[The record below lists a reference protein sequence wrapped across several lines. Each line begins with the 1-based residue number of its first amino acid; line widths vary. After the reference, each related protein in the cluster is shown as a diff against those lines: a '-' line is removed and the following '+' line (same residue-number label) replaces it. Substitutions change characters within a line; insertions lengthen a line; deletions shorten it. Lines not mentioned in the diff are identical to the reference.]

1 MKLAKDQLLQPSL
14 PDGSS
19 IKIVGLGGVGSIVAR
34 YLSVFL
40 ASLKIDLR
48 LVLIDGDEFESS
60 NASRMLFGCH
70 GNKASVICD
79 ELMPY
84 LEDSQLSLDSIEEY
98 ITPDNLPTLLHEG
111 DMIFLTVDNH
121 ATRKLINDYCT
132 SELQNFCVISGGN
145 DGVEALPDGK
155 VRRGT
160 FGNAQIFARRE
171 GRDVTPNLVRFHPEI
186 ANPGDKLP
194 TDQNCTEL
202 IASVPQILFANLAV
216 ASAILNTFWLHVC
229 GSTHYSEV
237 SFDIAEGLMRPIPLP
252 KLEPAP
258 A

>member
-1 MKLAKDQLLQPSL
+1 MKLAKDQLLLPSL
-14 PDGSS
+14 KSGSS
-19 IKIVGLGGVGSIVAR
+19 IKVIGLGGVGSIVAR

-40 ASLKIDLR
+40 ASQKVDLR
-48 LVLIDGDEFESS
+48 LVLIDGDEFEAS
-60 NASRMLFGCH
+60 NATRMLFGSH

-79 ELMPY
+79 ELLPY
-84 LEDSQLSLDSIEEY
+84 LEDSHLALDSIEEY
-98 ITPDNLPTLLHEG
+98 ITPENLSQYIHRG
-111 DMIFLTVDNH
+111 DIIFLTVDNH

-132 SELQNFCVISGGN
+132 NELTDFCVFSGGN
-145 DGVEALPDGK
+145 DGVESLPNGS

-160 FGNAQIFARRE
+160 FGNAQIFARRD
-171 GRDVTPNLVRFHPEI
+171 GTDLTPNLVRFHPEI

-202 IASVPQILFANLAV
+202 VASVPQILFANLAV
-216 ASAILNTFWLHVC
+216 ASAMLNTFFLHVC

-252 KLEPAP
+252 K
-258 A
+258 